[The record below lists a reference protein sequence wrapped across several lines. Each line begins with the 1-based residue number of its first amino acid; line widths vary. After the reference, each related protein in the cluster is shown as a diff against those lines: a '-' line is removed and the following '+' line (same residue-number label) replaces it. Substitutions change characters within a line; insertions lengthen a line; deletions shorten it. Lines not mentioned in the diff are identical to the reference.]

1 MKIGIMQGRVIPE
14 QLDKLQ
20 VFPLSNW
27 KKELTEIRKTG
38 FSYMELLFDKDLVL
52 EKLLLDPANREI
64 MGINNNTYPDIPG
77 VHSIC
82 VDYLASLSL
91 KDKPS
96 ERLYFEK
103 LVNLIE
109 MGKDSTIDVLVIPFF
124 DDNPVTTKDDLEF
137 VLDWIT
143 ESRLNET
150 AFANGIILALELSLP
165 ADHIHAALSGRKLSN
180 IKVCYD
186 LGNAKADGYSPEEEI
201 LLLNDLIAHV
211 HIKDRKVNGPNVMLG
226 DGDVNFE
233 ACFRSLKQVG
243 YDGLM
248 ILETRYYNEPVVEA
262 SKNFNFINDIIL
274 NIC

>member
-1 MKIGIMQGRVIPE
+1 MQGRVIPE
-14 QLDKLQ
+14 HLDKLQ

-38 FSYMELLFDKDLVL
+38 FRYMELLFDKDLVL
-52 EKLLLDPANREI
+52 EKLLLDSANREI
-64 MGINNNTYPDIPG
+64 MGINNNTHSNVPG

-82 VDYLASLSL
+82 VDYLASLSM
-91 KDKPS
+91 KDKAS
-96 ERLYFEK
+96 GRLYFEK

-109 MGKDSTIDVLVIPFF
+109 TVKDSTVDVLVIPFF

-137 VLDWIT
+137 VLDRIT
-143 ESRLNET
+143 ERRLNET
-150 AFANGIILALELSLP
+150 AFENGIVLALELSLP
-165 ADHIHAALSGRKLSN
+165 ANVIHAALSGRKFGN
-180 IKVCYD
+180 IKICYD
-186 LGNAKADGYSPEEEI
+186 LGNAKAEGYSPEEDI

-226 DGDVNFE
+226 YGDVDFE

-248 ILETRYYNEPVVEA
+248 ILETKYYNEPVAEA
-262 SKNFNFINDIIL
+262 SKNLHFMNNIIL
-274 NIC
+274 NICS